1 MTYSSHEGRDRIFRD
16 SADAAAGLLGA
27 IEALGTAYEALDEHA
42 ADELERHLYAPIGLA
57 AKTLLAAVTAFAAR
71 SDETFERPVAKHFPG
86 GREDGARQHVDAAIA
101 FVGESDEILAELQD
115 SLIPVEVGD
124 AALREGLSATRR
136 TLAPLPQA
144 ARELE
149 RTLGR

>member
-1 MTYSSHEGRDRIFRD
+1 MTYSSHEGYERIFSD
-16 SADAAAGLLGA
+16 SAEAASSLLGA
-27 IEALGTAYEALDEHA
+27 IEPLGTAYEALDEHA
-42 ADELERHLYAPIGLA
+42 ADELESQLYGPIGLA
-57 AKTLLAAVTAFAAR
+57 AKTLLASVTAFAGRCGEA
-71 SDETFERPVAKHFPG
+71 FERPVAKHFAG
-86 GREDGARQHVDAAIA
+86 GREDGARQHVDAALA
-101 FVGESDEILAELQD
+101 FVGEADEILAELQD

-124 AALREGLSATRR
+124 APLREGLAATRR